1 MDSET
6 LDLSARNL
14 KKLAV
19 RTKNHHA
26 RKVVNLRGVKT
37 ATTVKANVNLKTEM
51 PGNAMASTKNL
62 DLVVNPLVKASQVAK
77 ESRAVA
83 VQPLVKASQVAKLNL
98 GKENPLPVRREILK
112 APNEATAIR
121 NPNKTPTAKK
131 LLSNAT
137 VENNL

>member
-6 LDLSARNL
+6 LDRSARNL

-37 ATTVKANVNLKTEM
+37 ATTVKASVNLKTEM

-62 DLVVNPLVKASQVAK
+62 DLVVN
-77 ESRAVA
+77 
-83 VQPLVKASQVAKLNL
+83 PLVKASQVAKLNL